1 MAADEISSLPAQQP
15 ARPTAVAPAWHTIVF
30 VVFLIGFS
38 AVQHL
43 PSVAAKALAEP
54 SRIPTYLLTV
64 LFELLMLGYIWL
76 FGLRRYKVP
85 MRELIGGKWNRFSD
99 FLMDIGVA
107 LLFWIAVVAM
117 LAGLSLALH
126 FKGEEAAKFLL
137 PQTWTE
143 VAVWIPVAVTAGFCE
158 EFIFRG
164 YLQRQCL
171 ALTGNVVA
179 AIVLQGIVFG
189 IGHLYQGVKGV
200 VVISIYG
207 SMFGILA
214 VMRKSLRPGM
224 IQHAGQDT
232 LSGIAGFL
240 LMKYKVPF

>member
-1 MAADEISSLPAQQP
+1 MAADEISLPPPQPP
-15 ARPTAVAPAWHTIVF
+15 ARATAVAPAWHTIVF
-30 VVFLIGFS
+30 VIVLIGFS
-38 AVQHL
+38 SLQSL
-43 PSVAAKALAEP
+43 PRFAAMAATEP

-64 LFELLMLGYIWL
+64 AFELLMLGYIWL
-76 FGLRRYKVP
+76 GLRRYKVP

-99 FLMDIGVA
+99 FLLDVGVA
-107 LLFWIAVVAM
+107 LIFWIAVVAT
-117 LAGLSLALH
+117 
-126 FKGEEAAKFLL
+126 AKFLL

-179 AIVLQGIVFG
+179 AIALQAIVFG

-207 SMFGILA
+207 AMFGILA

-232 LSGIAGFL
+232 ISGIAGFL
-240 LMKYKVPF
+240 LMKYKIPF

>member
-1 MAADEISSLPAQQP
+1 MAADEISLPPPQPP
-15 ARPTAVAPAWHTIVF
+15 ARATAVAPAWHTIVF
-30 VVFLIGFS
+30 VIVLIGFS
-38 AVQHL
+38 SLQSL
-43 PSVAAKALAEP
+43 PRFAAMAATEP

-64 LFELLMLGYIWL
+64 AFELLMLGYIWL
-76 FGLRRYKVP
+76 GLRRYKVP

-99 FLMDIGVA
+99 FLLDVGVA
-107 LLFWIAVVAM
+107 LIFWIAVVAM
-117 LAGLSLALH
+117 LAGLSFALH

-179 AIVLQGIVFG
+179 AIALQAIVFG

-207 SMFGILA
+207 AMFGILA

-232 LSGIAGFL
+232 ISGIAGFL
-240 LMKYKVPF
+240 LMKYKIPF